1 MFQTAEIWVALCAAL
16 TVLCAALGF
25 AVHHFA
31 QLARR
36 GDKWRERASEAVASA
51 RALTVQMERERR
63 SASEKIALLSDARR
77 EMTSEFRALAGQ
89 VMREHGEDFKKSAHD
104 QIAGIVGPLK
114 ENIGRFEGEMRS
126 ARENAV
132 REQTALKQQLGFLSE
147 QSAAVSREAET
158 LAKALRGDNRAQG
171 AWGEAILTRLLEMS
185 GLEEGREYSAQQSFT
200 GADGRRQRP
209 DVIVTLPGDKQ
220 LVIDS
225 KVSLT
230 AYDRAVNAEDD
241 ALRAAAT
248 KEHVASLFT
257 HVKELAAKG
266 YAGLARGSADY
277 VIMFVPIEG
286 ALSEALRAR
295 GDLTEFALERQVM
308 IATPTT
314 LMMALRTI
322 RNVWDVEKRS
332 ENAEAIA
339 ERAGKLFDKVHG
351 FATDME
357 RVGKHL
363 DDARLVHEQAVTK
376 LSTGPGNILRQ
387 VEMLKTLGAKTNK
400 SLPLLDDKQ
409 SRARPPAPATPQA
422 G

>member
-1 MFQTAEIWVALCAAL
+1 MAVSAAL
-16 TVLCAALGF
+16 LMLCVALGF
-25 AVHHFA
+25 IARHFA
-31 QLARR
+31 RLAR
-36 GDKWRERASEAVASA
+36 GGEAWRERASETAAEIKAVTA
-51 RALTVQMERERR
+51 RMDEERR
-63 SASEKIALLSDARR
+63 SSAEKITLLSEARR

-104 QIAGIVGPLK
+104 QIAGIVAPLK

-132 REQTALKQQLGFLSE
+132 REQSALKQQLGFLSE

-171 AWGEAILTRLLEMS
+171 AWGEAILTRLLEMA
-185 GLEEGREYSAQQSFT
+185 GLEEGREYSAQESFT
-200 GADGRRQRP
+200 GTDGRRQRP
-209 DVIVTLPGDKQ
+209 DVVVTLPGDKQ

-241 ALRAAAT
+241 AVRSVAVA
-248 KEHVASLFT
+248 EHVTSLVA
-257 HVKELAAKG
+257 HIKGLAAKR
-266 YAGLARGSADY
+266 YDLLVRGSGDY
-277 VIMFVPIEG
+277 VILFVPIEG

-295 GDLTEFALERQVM
+295 PDLTEFALERQVM

-357 RVGKHL
+357 RVGRHL
-363 DDARLVHEQAVTK
+363 DEARAVHEQAVGK
-376 LSTGPGNILRQ
+376 LSSGPGNVLRQ
-387 VEMLKTLGAKTNK
+387 VEMLKELGAKTNK
-400 SLPLLDDKQ
+400 SLPLLEQ
-409 SRARPPAPATPQA
+409 RAVNRTHIQLHRESSNIRRR
-422 G
+422 